1 MRQELLRQLALGVN
15 LPPSVVLGIEGMNDW
30 SAWQADDSS
39 IRQYADPDIL
49 EILESLTES
58 WYRPLLEAASVP
70 GASEF
75 LLYRDLAPAVVPADR
90 SKLALDGYDAILIS
104 GEATRREIGFDETDA
119 PSPEEVEE
127 RIRIAQAIKVAPV
140 PTGPEQGPGGPMRA
154 ALLAAGPATT
164 SGERLTRIDQ
174 DLLAYV
180 IAQAEA
186 AIDQALEVAGRKLKA
201 SVKQNGLKELVAAVP
216 LRMVAATLGPSN
228 VALYQT
234 LGELVP
240 EGSFAS
246 VIDRIGRRIAA
257 AQEAARREVERLTGG
272 EVEEDGEEAEDR
284 RSALSIILRA
294 LVAAAAAALFTP
306 DPSPDPADL
315 GEVGDT
321 RVPVAELREA
331 LSVAGGGASSF
342 EGTKASELVGNGA
355 RTVRQLEVAAVRTLS
370 FVWVYGS
377 EPRQEFPPHRSLDGA
392 EFDTWES
399 EQLSVDPLYSWLGR
413 GFYRPGDHRGCR
425 CSYERVMTISA
436 LAPEELAASV

>member
-1 MRQELLRQLALGVN
+1 
-15 LPPSVVLGIEGMNDW
+15 
-30 SAWQADDSS
+30 
-39 IRQYADPDIL
+39 
-49 EILESLTES
+49 
-58 WYRPLLEAASVP
+58 
-70 GASEF
+70 
-75 LLYRDLAPAVVPADR
+75 
-90 SKLALDGYDAILIS
+90 
-104 GEATRREIGFDETDA
+104 
-119 PSPEEVEE
+119 
-127 RIRIAQAIKVAPV
+127 
-140 PTGPEQGPGGPMRA
+140 
-154 ALLAAGPATT
+154 
-164 SGERLTRIDQ
+164 
-174 DLLAYV
+174 
-180 IAQAEA
+180 
-186 AIDQALEVAGRKLKA
+186 
-201 SVKQNGLKELVAAVP
+201 
-216 LRMVAATLGPSN
+216 MVAATLGPEN

-342 EGTKASELVGNGA
+342 EGAKASELVGNGA